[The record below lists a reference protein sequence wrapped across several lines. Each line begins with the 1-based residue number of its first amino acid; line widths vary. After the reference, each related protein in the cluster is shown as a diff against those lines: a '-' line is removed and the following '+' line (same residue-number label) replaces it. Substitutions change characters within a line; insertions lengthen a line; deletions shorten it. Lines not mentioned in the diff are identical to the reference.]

1 MPDHKL
7 IAISRAAWVGPVVRT
22 STAAPVAIAAPA
34 AIAGL
39 SGPHCEATQVGAA
52 RIVTRFPERW
62 RAEPCAKR
70 MTRDRLDMPA

>member
-1 MPDHKL
+1 MPDHEL
-7 IAISRAAWVGPVVRT
+7 IAISRAAWVVPVVRT
-22 STAAPVAIAAPA
+22 STAAPVAT
-34 AIAGL
+34 AGL
-39 SGPHCEATQVGAA
+39 SGPHCAATQVGAA